1 MRMRMIVN
9 LHSDD
14 DAYEGDDVDDDDEE
28 ENDDNERDQVW
39 WGQEP
44 DVHCIIAHGQLTS
57 WIKGRLSL

>member
-14 DAYEGDDVDDDDEE
+14 DADEGDDHDDEE

-44 DVHCIIAHGQLTS
+44 GVHCIIAHGQLTS
-57 WIKGRLSL
+57 RIKGRLSL